1 MTVNGGP
8 VLKTKARDKLRAVQ
22 LYQALYIGGIIPSI
36 HTQNK
41 RDIGTITPFVGCIKE
56 LEFNNRAILLSGV
69 LLILNVLV

>member
-1 MTVNGGP
+1 MTVNDGS

-41 RDIGTITPFVGCIKE
+41 RGVGVVTPFVGCIKE

-69 LLILNVLV
+69 LILDVLV